1 MRTLLALPLL
11 ALMACGSP
19 APETKPAPPAEKPAA
34 PVEKPAPKPAEPP
47 PQAAAPVTPPP
58 GANPAL
64 YDPTKATL
72 TAPETYAVKFETT
85 AGEFIVDVTRA
96 WSPLGADR
104 LYNLVKAGFYDDTGF
119 FRVVPG
125 FVVQFG
131 LNGDPNV
138 NRVWRDA
145 RIQDDPAG
153 QTNARGTVVF
163 ATSGPNTRTTQV
175 FINFA
180 DNARLDK
187 MGFTPFGKVRDMAAV
202 DKINPAHGQKPNQ
215 GQITAQGNAYLK
227 SSFPDL
233 SFITKASIVE

>member
-19 APETKPAPPAEKPAA
+19 TPETKPAPPAEKPAQ
-34 PVEKPAPKPAEPP
+34 PVEKPAPPP
-47 PQAAAPVTPPP
+47 PAPAAAAPVTPPA

-64 YDPTKATL
+64 YDPSKASL

-85 AGEFIVDVTRA
+85 AGEFILDVTRA

-131 LNGDPNV
+131 LNGDPAV
-138 NRVWRDA
+138 NKVWRDA
-145 RIQDDPAG
+145 RIQDDPAS

-180 DNARLDK
+180 DNPRLDK
-187 MGFTPFGKVRDMAAV
+187 MGFTPFGKVRDMATV

-215 GQITAQGNAYLK
+215 GEITMNGNAYLK
-227 SSFPDL
+227 TAFPDL
-233 SFITKASIVE
+233 SFITKATIVE